1 MRRIDLIILAMCLGA
16 FSGRLCNAQQI
27 FWIDLHD
34 FDYVGGA
41 ATIESAYT
49 DGSHR
54 TVYLS
59 GLGEVTGLEVDIQNG
74 SLFWVAVDF
83 DGVVERSINGGE
95 FPSTVFAA
103 PRADWATNLD
113 LHQAA
118 NFAYFFC
125 NCTSQS
131 GECKLCRGD
140 IESGEVL
147 EIGTLPWRSADARV
161 DAAHEK
167 VYRRH
172 SPADVNLPEEIRVSN
187 LDGSNDVVLHTAPG
201 TGWMDRLWLMGSRLY
216 WEYHAPNGPT
226 TVYRMNVDGTEL
238 EILASVMNARMLTV
252 DPITLD
258 LFWFNWVNGSYW
270 LFRANADGSGITQ
283 TNISAEYPVSL
294 FVLPKPPAICTPT
307 DKFADVIGPFHTEGT
322 VQPDFSDIGA
332 IVDCFRQGTSCPA
345 DVRNLVDLHPCYPYP
360 DQCLGNGGLIDFADV
375 SRGVDAF
382 RGLGCP

>member
-1 MRRIDLIILAMCLGA
+1 MRRIEFVIFVMCLSA
-16 FSGRLCNAQQI
+16 FTERVSNGQQI

-54 TVYLS
+54 TVHLN
-59 GLGEVTGLEVDIQNG
+59 GLGEVTDIQVDIHNEK
-74 SLFWVAVDF
+74 LYWVAVDF
-83 DGVVERSINGGE
+83 NGVVQSDMAGGA
-95 FPSTVFAA
+95 FPSTVFGA
-103 PRADWATNLD
+103 PQADWATTLD
-113 LHQAA
+113 VHQSS
-118 NFAYFFC
+118 NIAYFFC
-125 NCTSQS
+125 NCLFAS
-131 GECKLCRGD
+131 GTCKLCQGD
-140 IESGEVL
+140 LESGELL
-147 EIGTLPWRSADARV
+147 EIGTLPWHSADARV

-167 VYRRH
+167 VYRRQ

-201 TGWMDRLWLMGSRLY
+201 TGWTDRVWLASGKLY
-216 WEYHAPNGPT
+216 WEYHPSNGPT
-226 TVYRMNVDGTEL
+226 SIYRMSLDGTNVEV
-238 EILASVMNARMLTV
+238 LASVMNARLL
-252 DPITLD
+252 TLD
-258 LFWFNWVNGSYW
+258 PNTLELFWFNWVNGTYW

-294 FVLPKPPAICTPT
+294 FVIPKPPAVCTPT

-332 IVDCFRQGTSCPA
+332 IVDCFRQGASCPA